1 MMSEANCDDPDLR
14 GELIEPLGKQTEMAD
29 QRTPTA
35 TDPTPARQASGV
47 VGPPTA
53 SIVQIYGPGLGRRHI
68 LEGRTV
74 IGRDSSAS
82 VVVDLPGVSRLHA
95 RLFERGGAWW
105 VVDLGSTNGTFLSGL
120 EICGES
126 RLTSGDVLRL
136 GGAIFKYLAGGDIE
150 ALYHEEIYRLTIT
163 DGLTGIHNKRYF
175 MELLEREAARAR
187 RRGRSLWVAMLDI
200 DHFKKL
206 NDTHGHVTGD
216 HLLQQLAQLM
226 AAEVR
231 AEESIARYGGE
242 EFVFMFPEAES
253 ADVKH
258 SCERIRRLVEE
269 HDFVFDEGPHQLTVS
284 LGASSMRPEQ
294 TVEDLIRATDKQLY
308 RAKQE
313 GRNRICVDVL
323 DSEVGP

>member
-1 MMSEANCDDPDLR
+1 MTMN
-14 GELIEPLGKQTEMAD
+14 D

-35 TDPTPARQASGV
+35 MDTTGAGEASAV
-47 VGPPTA
+47 VGPLTA

-68 LEGRTV
+68 LNGSTV
-74 IGRDSSAS
+74 IGRDSSAE
-82 VVVDLPGVSRLHA
+82 VTVDLPGVSRLHT
-95 RLFERGGAWW
+95 RLFEHDGAWW
-105 VVDLGSTNGTFLSGL
+105 VVDLGSTNGTFLSGT
-120 EICGES
+120 EISGET
-126 RLTSGDVLRL
+126 RLISGDVLRL

-163 DGLTGIHNKRYF
+163 DGLTGIHNKRSF

-206 NDTHGHVTGD
+206 NDTYGHVTGD

-226 AAEVR
+226 APEVR
-231 AEESIARYGGE
+231 AEELVARFGGE
-242 EFVFMFPEAES
+242 EFIFMFPEAES
-253 ADVKH
+253 TEVKRF
-258 SCERIRRLVEE
+258 CERIRRLVEE
-269 HDFVFDEGPHQLTVS
+269 HDFVFDEAQHQLTVS
-284 LGASSMRPEQ
+284 LGASSLRPAQ
-294 TVEDLIRATDKQLY
+294 TAEDLIRAADEQLY

-313 GRNRICVDVL
+313 GRNRISVDVL